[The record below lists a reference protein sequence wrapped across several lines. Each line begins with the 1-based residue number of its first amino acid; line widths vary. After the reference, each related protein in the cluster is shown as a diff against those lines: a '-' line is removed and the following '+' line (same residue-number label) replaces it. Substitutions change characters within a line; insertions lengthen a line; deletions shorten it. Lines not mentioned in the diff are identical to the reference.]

1 MTGFE
6 IYYCPQQEVD
16 IISDF
21 VLRYC
26 GQGFGGCADD
36 TCSANLLG
44 SVRSAVIP
52 FTLGVVTDGDEA
64 TLSDVGNKGFRL
76 FFSQQPCA

>member
-1 MTGFE
+1 MK
-6 IYYCPQQEVD
+6 YYCPIRKLN
-16 IISDF
+16 IIF
-21 VLRYC
+21 ELLLRFC

>member
-1 MTGFE
+1 MF
-6 IYYCPQQEVD
+6 
-16 IISDF
+16 
-21 VLRYC
+21 RYC
-26 GQGFGGCADD
+26 GQGLGGCADA

-64 TLSDVGNKGFRL
+64 TAGDVGNKGFRL

>member
-1 MTGFE
+1 M
-6 IYYCPQQEVD
+6 
-16 IISDF
+16 S
-21 VLRYC
+21 RYC
-26 GQGFGGCADD
+26 GLGFGGCANADCD
-36 TCSANLLG
+36 ANLLG
-44 SVRSAVIP
+44 AVRSEVIP

>member
-1 MTGFE
+1 MHYIKQCE
-6 IYYCPQQEVD
+6 
-16 IISDF
+16 SDRRHHILELL
-21 VLRYC
+21 LRYC

-52 FTLGVVTDGDEA
+52 FTLGVVTDSDEA